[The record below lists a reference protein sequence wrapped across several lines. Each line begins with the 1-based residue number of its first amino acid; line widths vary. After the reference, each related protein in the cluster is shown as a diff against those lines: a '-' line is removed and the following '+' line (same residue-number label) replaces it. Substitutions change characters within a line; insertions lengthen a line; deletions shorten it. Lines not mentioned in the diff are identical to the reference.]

1 MFTFRDFECS
11 QQADLKLTKSWVKI
25 IAKFQNFLDNKS
37 KLYIVKPSTREED
50 YSPSEQNHLKKIIK
64 NAYDSAQISSVR
76 LESLLFVVETN
87 LQGKVTGVMVVDRNI
102 VNDYANLVSLLAT
115 EDIVEIVL

>member
-76 LESLLFVVETN
+76 LESLLFIVETN